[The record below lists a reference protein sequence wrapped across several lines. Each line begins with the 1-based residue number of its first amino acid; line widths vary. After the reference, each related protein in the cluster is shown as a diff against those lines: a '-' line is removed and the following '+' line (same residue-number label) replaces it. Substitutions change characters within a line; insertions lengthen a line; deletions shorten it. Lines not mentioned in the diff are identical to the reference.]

1 MAVTR
6 LTMAEQIAAGYKTS
20 GAALELGSVVV
31 DGKAHPEC
39 RVRIPLST
47 VAQHGVILGATGGGK
62 TKTLQVMAEQLSNA
76 GVPVVMADVKGDL
89 QGLAQAGFMTD
100 PLVERAIETGAYDW
114 ANEAFPV
121 EFVGVGADHGC
132 VPIRA
137 TVESFGY
144 VLLANVLGLNE
155 TQEDVLHSIF
165 IKATKYRLPLDTLAH
180 LRDAIAK
187 LTGPNSDEVGF
198 ISTATAGVI
207 LRRLDNLEDSGGATF
222 FGAPT
227 FDPMDLMRVDDEGRG
242 VITLFELSENS
253 EQPAMFSVFLMWML
267 DQLGRLLPE
276 VGVVDKPKLV
286 LVFDEAHLLFSDAT
300 KAFVKQLVRTVKLI
314 RSKGV
319 GVFFCSQTAKDIHP
333 DVMEQL
339 GLRVLHALRVRT
351 PDARRALAYTVDT
364 FPDTDAYDLA
374 KTIKALRKGE
384 AMVTVLTEDGGETPV
399 AQTMIRPPRSFMG
412 PIGENNIWRI
422 VKEGLYEKYHR
433 DPEPEP
439 DEEEI
444 EASAIE
450 RLAKIGGYD
459 QFRMPEITFA
469 DMLALTTPNSEIE
482 KEMEQ

>member
-1 MAVTR
+1 MAVTKR
-6 LTMAEQIAAGYKTS
+6 TLAEEIAAGYETS
-20 GAALELGSVVV
+20 GEALELGAVVV
-31 DGKAHPEC
+31 DGKSYPDC
-39 RVRIPLST
+39 QVRIPLST
-47 VAQHGVILGATGGGK
+47 VAQHGVVLGATGGGK

-89 QGLAQAGFMTD
+89 QGLAQEGFMTD
-100 PLVERAIETGAYDW
+100 PLVERAIDTGAYDW
-114 ANEAFPV
+114 ATESFPV
-121 EFVGVGADHGC
+121 EFVGVGADHRC
-132 VPIRA
+132 VPVRA
-137 TVESFGY
+137 SVESFGH

-165 IKATKYRLPLDTLAH
+165 IKAIKYGFPLDTLAD
-180 LRDAIAK
+180 LRAAIAK
-187 LTGPNSDEVGF
+187 IIRPNNDEVGF

-222 FGAPT
+222 FGSPT

-242 VITLFELSENS
+242 IITLFELAEDSQ
-253 EQPAMFSVFLMWML
+253 QPAMFSVFLMWML
-267 DQLGRLLPE
+267 DQLGRMLPE

-351 PDARRALAYTVDT
+351 TEARRALAYTVDT
-364 FPDTDAYDLA
+364 FPDSDAYDLA

-412 PIGENNIWRI
+412 PIGENDIWRI
-422 VKEGLYEKYHR
+422 VKAGLYEKYYR
-433 DPEPEP
+433 EPEPEQ

-444 EASAIE
+444 EASATE
-450 RLAKIGGYD
+450 RLAKIGGYE
-459 QFRMPEITFA
+459 QFRMPEVSFA
-469 DMLALTTPNSEIE
+469 DILALTTPNLE
-482 KEMEQ
+482 KEKDMEQ